1 MVAPIHVLGH
11 LLGSARLSPAT
22 ILLLVTRLVKCRW
35 QELLSLALSER
46 SIHTHQ
52 SVHDRSNL
60 IELLQ
65 RIDSFVSVI
74 ESLVGRIGQVN
85 VVSCKARLRTIRFL
99 ELRVEPSQLLLGVLE
114 IPMRLLLLRDRF
126 LILILQVLKLELY
139 LLKIVFSSR

>member
-1 MVAPIHVLGH
+1 M
-11 LLGSARLSPAT
+11 GSARLSPAT